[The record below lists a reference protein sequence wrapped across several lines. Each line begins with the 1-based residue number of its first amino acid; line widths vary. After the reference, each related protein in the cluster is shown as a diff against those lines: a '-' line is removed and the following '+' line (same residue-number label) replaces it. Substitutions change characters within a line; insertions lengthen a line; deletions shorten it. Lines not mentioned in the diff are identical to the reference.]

1 MFKKLKPYVE
11 FWAAKGMAA
20 LPRIHP
26 NVITVLGLIPPI
38 LFYYFLSQGNV
49 VWAIVSFCGIFLD
62 LVDGIYARATGQ
74 TSAFGAFLDSTL
86 DRISDAIFIAA
97 FAAGGII
104 SWSIAVGAI
113 IASFLISY
121 TRSRGELLLPNSTL
135 VDQGPIERAERLGLL
150 FIALLSHAL
159 LPTVQLGV
167 YSLPELSF
175 AVLIVLSVYT
185 ALRRIR
191 FVHHSVNKHINNQ

>member
-1 MFKKLKPYVE
+1 MFKKLKPFIE
-11 FWAAKGMAA
+11 FWVAKGMTA

-49 VWAIVSFCGIFLD
+49 GWAIISFCGIFLD
-62 LVDGIYARATGQ
+62 LLDGIYARATGQ

-104 SWSIAVGAI
+104 SWPIAVGAI
-113 IASFLISY
+113 IVSFLISY
-121 TRSRGELLLPNSTL
+121 TRSRGELLLPNSIL

-159 LPTVQLGV
+159 FPTVQLGV
-167 YSLPELSF
+167 YSV
-175 AVLIVLSVYT
+175 AVLFFITLIALSLYT
-185 ALRRIR
+185 ALRRIL
-191 FVHHSVNKHINNQ
+191 FVHRSVNKI